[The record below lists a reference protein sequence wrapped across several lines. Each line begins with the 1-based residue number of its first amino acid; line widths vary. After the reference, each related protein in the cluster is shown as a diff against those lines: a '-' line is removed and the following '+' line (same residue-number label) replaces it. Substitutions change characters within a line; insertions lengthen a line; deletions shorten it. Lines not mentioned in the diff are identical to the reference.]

1 MCVNVEMNP
10 QNMCVDVEMNP
21 QHILRIVCWVIEAH
35 SPNNSCIVCVDVEM
49 SPQYIYVVTGVHPP
63 NTSSVYIHR
72 YCVCGCRDEP
82 QYILFGYRSSPSK
95 HLSLIH
101 I

>member
-49 SPQYIYVVTGVHPP
+49 SPQYIL
-63 NTSSVYIHR
+63 
-72 YCVCGCRDEP
+72 C
-82 QYILFGYRSSPSK
+82 GYRSSPSK
-95 HLSLIH
+95 HLERIYT
-101 I
+101 